1 MTSKEEKKKRKREE
15 GKKTCFP
22 ISLLSKET
30 PSLSISFYLCL
41 SYYPL
46 AVVKKDLS
54 GTPKIGKGLSVE
66 RERVGRG
73 CEQCSGREK
82 WLEYLEIVTRKKEKQ
97 SAEKGGGEGGE
108 GGGAG
113 LVVLNGY

>member
-1 MTSKEEKKKRKREE
+1 MTSKEEKKEKEKRREE

-54 GTPKIGKGLSVE
+54 GTPKIGKGLSAE

-73 CEQCSGREK
+73 CEQCSGREE

-97 SAEKGGGEGGE
+97 SAEKGGGEGG
-108 GGGAG
+108 GAG

>member
-1 MTSKEEKKKRKREE
+1 MFSYLS
-15 GKKTCFP
+15 
-22 ISLLSKET
+22 SLQRD
-30 PSLSISFYLCL
+30 SLSFYLFL
-41 SYYPL
+41 SLSLLLPFGCSEERS
-46 AVVKKDLS
+46 VWHTKDW
-54 GTPKIGKGLSVE
+54 KGFVS